1 MPYRRWASPDKVY
14 PFRHL
19 AIHALQAGWACPTK
33 YTHSGILQFMP
44 YRRAGFARQSIKKLG
59 GKMKDLTLFGMPI
72 ALDEETGKLVSSSSD
87 IRWEDY
93 SRKYSDKMEGLLADP
108 DYKKTDDP
116 YYDFYKAIVSDK
128 TRTAFS
134 DVALRYDSTVILPGY
149 AGKRM

>member
-1 MPYRRWASPDKVY
+1 
-14 PFRHL
+14 
-19 AIHALQAGWACPTK
+19 
-33 YTHSGILQFMP
+33 
-44 YRRAGFARQSIKKLG
+44 
-59 GKMKDLTLFGMPI
+59 MKDLTLFGMPI

-149 AGKRM
+149 AGKVVSYTHLDVYKRQGIILMTEHSS